1 MRLIYLVWKYSI
13 FLVYKNSCQFLII
26 MHLTSFKQQFW
37 KKFSRYLWTSC
48 SNISF
53 IGAAVKNCLL
63 FGKFF
68 KDWAFHLIYF
78 ALSRSNQIESLQT
91 CTKNLS
97 NIFFW
102 CFSRY
107 RVYLLIKAEIRT
119 KKELWTICDS
129 YTTYV

>member
-1 MRLIYLVWKYSI
+1 MPNPHNSATILVSKCILSNRI
-13 FLVYKNSCQFLII
+13 LK
-26 MHLTSFKQQFW
+26 FW
-37 KKFSRYLWTSC
+37 KKFPHYLGTSC

-107 RVYLLIKAEIRT
+107 RVYLLINAEIRT
-119 KKELWTICDS
+119 KKEL
-129 YTTYV
+129 